1 MLPQVNRRELIA
13 HLEALSATVNSVLT
27 VANMHNELIRSLGKE
42 EINAQEER
50 MKQQLVIAHSEL
62 ETARRILD
70 NGGKKK

>member
-42 EINAQEER
+42 EVNAQEER
-50 MKQQLVIAHSEL
+50 MKQQLTIAHSEL

>member
-42 EINAQEER
+42 EINAQEEC